1 MTRQPWEQRL
11 ADLLAGRHTAT
22 GDELDAGAQMVVT
35 DPDGTEA
42 FRAALA
48 RHHRFEGSSLLW
60 VRPVLGGAVAA
71 EFGGAYVF
79 NLSVNRRRG
88 LLCTRARLYDGDV
101 VLTLASGQTA
111 RIQPARGRPLEELRR
126 WDDFTLTIL
135 TAAEEAEL
143 ARLDTDSWYGRFGLS
158 PV

>member
-1 MTRQPWEQRL
+1 MTGEPWHQRL

-35 DPDGTEA
+35 DPDGSET

-48 RHHRFEGSSLLW
+48 RHHRIDDSDSSLLW

-71 EFGGAYVF
+71 ELGGAYVF

-88 LLCTRARLYDGDV
+88 LLFTRARLDDDDV

-111 RIQPARGRPLEELRR
+111 RIQPAHGRSLEELQR

-135 TAAEEAEL
+135 TVGEEAEL
-143 ARLDTDSWYGRFGLS
+143 ARLDTDSWYGRFG
-158 PV
+158 